1 MSYFLPSFF
10 QKRLLRYALSRLEL
24 VDTDALDLESLGI
37 RWGQRST
44 FELRDIGLRLEKLS
58 SVLRLP
64 PSCKLTKAT
73 VSLIHVTIPAD
84 IYSSSIVV
92 EVENVQVNL
101 KLLSD
106 EAPSSGDGHETS
118 GASGLSRGANA
129 SDHRVPEPHVHDQL
143 SEKGRILPSTT
154 DLAQFFLELEPKEEK
169 AELEAAISS
178 QSQYSQSSDGLSDD
192 GDEELGI
199 GVEDGMSLPSFVA
212 GFFQGVA
219 DRLQLKIK
227 DVAFKIDMDL
237 PHDRRSSSSQ
247 DLTVD
252 PITAVFTVQ
261 NISIDS
267 VASSLEEG
275 PELKVGKRFICLS
288 QINLMFLADAGVF
301 SSYSHF
307 TPPSLES
314 PSTTHSTHSTHFVH
328 SDISH
333 TPLRVSSPA
342 PPSSTSDSC
351 LAMSRGTIL
360 DQPSILEAT
369 APITDLQDSIY
380 TDDGRFSDAGSE
392 YEYGNGSY
400 FDHTRP
406 APESKYDE
414 NSQDD
419 SGYLDEAIRSHLSDE
434 LENSTLPIARSNDSV
449 GEPSRD
455 TPRPQSPTTS
465 IPDDHMFHS
474 MENSTASI
482 SSPSQHPET
491 ASVERQKDYPDLDR
505 DEPETSISDSPAH
518 MQEPSGSE
526 PSSAQRKHS
535 EPDPVEDLFSHEEA
549 TSMYMSVTSSISAGS
564 GSLPDMPGGWE
575 SPKYE
580 RGTRAV
586 SSLTPTSSMGID
598 SLSTASEGTPKANP
612 IVEVEHDGRDTS
624 GDLGSPLLPVTD
636 QLAATPA
643 GIDLPDYAPKAAK
656 RVLEIDELSLW
667 LPSLD
672 QQNTKAPDISIQSHQ
687 KKEFD
692 NMEASTTSFADSVTS
707 DGLSSPKN
715 RLSQQPWRASTSS
728 QAPPNVTSPEKV
740 DASASGLQDK
750 TILADVSR
758 ITIEFDI
765 ACGWLLA
772 KMGGRL
778 VSTWNLNGDREESQ
792 SESSNTTALPLDFM
806 LASCSVRFLEHLP
819 IHHFALEVTNHQ
831 NEFSTKEIILRVALS
846 GINFKSLA
854 RADSSEFTI
863 NVTKF
868 AFGHASEDIISFDD
882 GLKMRDSIRDDFHSK
897 QGDISLSVVSTKE
910 SARVDLATLPV
921 HLAFNLER
929 LDETLSWFGGLSTI
943 LEVGNSIASTSTIK
957 GGKVDASQRPRGV
970 HFEVT
975 PSKVPPLQVG
985 SPGVNPI
992 TWKINARMKGFVM
1005 TLQGEQCSVKLK
1017 TTAVKIVSRSAGI
1030 IVQIDKGKL
1039 TGPILN
1045 GDYSAETSAITNLLN
1060 IRAQFVFAPSEEDL
1074 DRLLLL
1080 LTPSKDKYDEDDD
1093 IMLDTLFRQRKQGAV
1108 LRLTVGNLKADF
1120 PHPEMLKPLSSLGNE
1135 LARLSTVTKYLP
1147 QDDGPGI
1154 LTLILVRECS
1164 CGVAL
1169 GGGIGDIEITSTGM
1183 EAAHIGIPSLM
1194 AARVSSLSITRNDE
1208 EEFVGAAVTSQ
1219 DEINMTTLP
1228 MIMARFI
1235 ADEMDPTVKIKLYNV
1250 RSEYSV
1256 PSIVA
1261 FLGLDN
1267 DMSAEDFAANL
1278 ANSVVN
1284 LAELK
1289 SQEAASHRLTQSS
1302 MSFGSSRPSAVPSK
1316 LSVTLRDCLVGLKPR
1331 KSPARGVVVF
1341 TSAKFL
1347 GSLDKDDTLDVSL
1360 EIQKASLMIIN
1371 DARNVGTHVSHKRT
1385 FSDSQSN
1392 QVQLLHGMGY
1402 VPVCYIS
1409 SAAIIIKVVRL
1420 DDNGEKSIDVE
1431 VRDDLLILET
1441 CADSTQTLIT
1451 ILNELAPPS
1460 PPNKALKYRT
1470 EVIPIDDMLSSF
1482 TGNAFDTGPISVGD
1496 NLSSLSTVEEDE
1508 KQSGLA
1514 EELEYVSDFYPMI
1527 AETGKRDVGMHMS
1540 GAGNADD
1547 VSPGLAHGSRR
1558 LFESFHSEAH
1568 VTSSVS
1574 SLDFQEDHFA
1584 RKSAVGGTAHRW
1596 DSTYNTYALT
1606 NDAKLRGSP
1615 LRVRVRDVHFIWN
1628 LFDGF
1633 DWQQTRDTI
1642 SKAVKDV
1649 EAKANEKFARTGGRA
1664 SPQIDSE
1671 EDVIGDFLFNSIYIG
1686 IPSNRNPQQL
1696 REDINAHIDDF
1707 ASETGSFTTTTTM
1720 TDGSATTIKPPS
1732 KKNKKLRLNRSKR
1745 QKMTFELK
1753 GISADLVVFPPGSGE
1768 TQSSLDV
1775 RVNDLEIFDHVPSSN
1790 WRKFATY
1797 MYDAGE
1803 KESGTG
1809 MVHLEILNVKPVAEL
1824 AASEIVLKA
1833 TILPLRLH
1841 VDQDALDFMSRF
1853 FEFKDDSAPVD
1864 TSSTDQP
1871 FLQRVEV
1878 NAVRVRLDFKP
1889 KRVDYGSLRSGRT
1902 TEFMNFFVL
1911 EEADMVLRH
1920 VIIYGV
1926 SGFEKLGVTL
1936 NDIWMPDIKANQ
1948 LPGVLAGLAPI
1959 KSLVGVGSG
1968 FKDLVVIPMREYKK
1982 DGRIVRSIQKGA
1994 LAFAK
1999 TTTNELVKLGAKLA
2013 IGTQTVLQ
2021 GTEDFLSAP
2030 GVLAP
2035 QRAGTTTD
2043 DDSADEEQQKQFSP
2057 YADQPVGVVQGL
2069 RGAYAS
2075 LERDLL
2081 MARDA
2086 IVAVPGEVMDSGS
2099 AQGAAKALLKRAPTV
2114 ILRPAIGAS
2123 KALGQTLL
2131 GAGNSLDP
2139 TNRRRVDDVSSPPRP
2154 LVLSPTLVTTLL
2166 TFLFQKYKR
2175 H

>member
-73 VSLIHVTIPAD
+73 VSLIRVTIPAD

-92 EVENVQVNL
+92 EVETVQVNL

-106 EAPSSGDGHETS
+106 ETPLGGDSHETS
-118 GASGLSRGANA
+118 GASGLFKSPIA
-129 SDHRVPEPHVHDQL
+129 SDPRAPQPHSHDQS
-143 SEKGRILPSTT
+143 SEKARILPSTT
-154 DLAQFFLELEPKEEK
+154 DLAQSFLESEPKEEK

-192 GDEELGI
+192 GEEELGI

-219 DRLQLKIK
+219 NRLQLKIK
-227 DVAFKIDMDL
+227 DVTFKIDMDL
-237 PHDRRSSSSQ
+237 PHDRTSNSSQ

-275 PELKVGKRFICLS
+275 PELKAGKRFICLS
-288 QINLMFLADAGVF
+288 QINLMILADAGVF

-314 PSTTHSTHSTHFVH
+314 LSTTHSTHSTHFVH
-328 SDISH
+328 SDLSH

-342 PPSSTSDSC
+342 PPSSSSDSC

-360 DQPSILEAT
+360 DQPSILEDT
-369 APITDLQDSIY
+369 DPIPHLQDSIY
-380 TDDGRFSDAGSE
+380 TDDGKFSDAGSE
-392 YEYGNGSY
+392 CEYGNGNY

-406 APESKYDE
+406 APESKYNE
-414 NSQDD
+414 NPLDN
-419 SGYLDEAIRSHLSDE
+419 SGYLDEAIRSHLADE
-434 LENSTLPIARSNDSV
+434 LENSTLSIAHSTDSMD
-449 GEPSRD
+449 EPSGD
-455 TPRPQSPTTS
+455 TPRPQSSTS
-465 IPDDHMFHS
+465 LPDDHMFHS
-474 MENSTASI
+474 MENSTVSI
-482 SSPSQHPET
+482 SSPSQHLET
-491 ASVERQKDYPDLDR
+491 ASVERQNESSDPDR
-505 DEPETSISDSPAH
+505 DELETSVLDSAPH
-518 MQEPSGSE
+518 IQEPSGSE
-526 PSSAQRKHS
+526 PSNPQRKHS
-535 EPDPVEDLFSHEEA
+535 EPDTVVEDLSKSRIFTHEEA
-549 TSMYMSVTSSISAGS
+549 TSMYMSVMSSISAGS

-580 RGTRAV
+580 STTRAAP
-586 SSLTPTSSMGID
+586 SLAPTSSMGID
-598 SLSTASEGTPKANP
+598 PLSTASEGTPKAKP
-612 IVEVEHDGRDTS
+612 VVEVEHDGRDTS
-624 GDLGSPLLPVTD
+624 DDLGSPLLPSTN
-636 QLAATPA
+636 QPGATVPEMQFQ
-643 GIDLPDYAPKAAK
+643 DLPDYTPKVAK

-672 QQNTKAPDISIQSHQ
+672 KQSTKAPDASIESHQ
-687 KKEFD
+687 RKEFD
-692 NMEASTTSFADSVTS
+692 HMETSTTSCADSVAG
-707 DGLSSPKN
+707 DGPSSSKN
-715 RLSQQPWRASTSS
+715 RLSRQPWRASTSS
-728 QAPPNVTSPEKV
+728 QAPPPDVTSPEKV
-740 DASASGLQDK
+740 DTRASGLHDG
-750 TILADVSR
+750 TILARVSS

-765 ACGWLLA
+765 ACGCLLA
-772 KMGGRL
+772 KMGRRL
-778 VSTWNLNGDREESQ
+778 VSTWNLNGGREESR
-792 SESSNTTALPLDFM
+792 SESSNTTALPLD
-806 LASCSVRFLEHLP
+806 LTLTSCSVRFLEHLP
-819 IHHFALEVTNHQ
+819 LHHFALDVTNHQ
-831 NEFSTKEIILRVALS
+831 DNSSAKEIILRVALS
-846 GINFKSLA
+846 GINFKSLV
-854 RADSSEFTI
+854 RGDSSEFTF

-868 AFGHASEDIISFDD
+868 TFGHASEDIISFDE

-897 QGDISLSVVSTKE
+897 QGDISLSVVSTKQDT
-910 SARVDLATLPV
+910 RVDLLTLPV

-957 GGKVDASQRPRGV
+957 GGKADASQRPRGV

-975 PSKVPPLQVG
+975 PSKAPYLPVG
-985 SPGVNPI
+985 SPGANPI
-992 TWKINARMKGFVM
+992 SWKINTRMKGFVM

-1017 TTAVKIVSRSAGI
+1017 TTAIKIVSRSAGI
-1030 IVQIDKGKL
+1030 TVQIDKGKL

-1045 GDYSAETSAITNLLN
+1045 GDYNPETSAITNLLN
-1060 IRAQFVFAPSEEDL
+1060 IRAQFMFAPTEEDL

-1147 QDDGPGI
+1147 QDDRPGI

-1169 GGGIGDIEITSTGM
+1169 GGGIGDIEITSAGM
-1183 EAAHIGIPSLM
+1183 EAAHVGIPSLM
-1194 AARVSSLSITRNDE
+1194 AARVSSLAITRNDE
-1208 EEFVGAAVTSQ
+1208 EELVGEAVNSQ
-1219 DEINMTTLP
+1219 DEINITALP

-1235 ADEMDPTVKIKLYNV
+1235 ADEMDPTVKIKLHNV
-1250 RSEYSV
+1250 RFEYNV

-1289 SQEAASHRLTQSS
+1289 SQVATSHRLTQSS
-1302 MSFGSSRPSAVPSK
+1302 MSSGSSRPSSPVPSK
-1316 LSVTLRDCLVGLKPR
+1316 LSVILRDCLVGLNPR
-1331 KSPARGVVVF
+1331 KSPARGVMVF

-1347 GSLDKDDTLDVSL
+1347 GSLDKDDTLDASL

-1371 DARNVGTHVSHKRT
+1371 DARNVGTHVKSHQRT
-1385 FSDSQSN
+1385 FSDIQSN

-1409 SAAIIIKVVRL
+1409 SAAIVIKVMQL
-1420 DDNGEKSIDVE
+1420 DNNREKSVDIE

-1470 EVIPIDDMLSSF
+1470 EVMPIDDMLSSF
-1482 TGNAFDTGPISVGD
+1482 TGNAFDTDPISAGD
-1496 NLSSLSTVEEDE
+1496 NLSNLPTVDEDE
-1508 KQSGLA
+1508 NESGLA

-1527 AETGKRDVGMHMS
+1527 SGTGKHDVGMHIS

-1547 VSPGLAHGSRR
+1547 APPGLAHGSRR
-1558 LFESFHSEAH
+1558 LLESFHSEAH

-1574 SLDFQEDHFA
+1574 SLDFQDNHFA

-1649 EAKANEKFARTGGRA
+1649 EAKASEKFARSGGRA

-1720 TDGSATTIKPPS
+1720 TDGTATTIKPPS
-1732 KKNKKLRLNRSKR
+1732 KKNKKLRLSRSKR

-1768 TQSSLDV
+1768 TQSSLDI

-1841 VDQDALDFMSRF
+1841 VDQDALDFMTRF

-1864 TSSTDQP
+1864 TSPTDQP

-1982 DGRIVRSIQKGA
+1982 DGRVVRSIQKGA

-2021 GTEDFLSAP
+2021 GTEDFLTTP
-2030 GVLAP
+2030 GGLAP
-2035 QRAGTTTD
+2035 QRAFATTD

-2086 IVAVPGEVMDSGS
+2086 MVAVPGEVMDSGS

-2139 TNRRRVDDVSSPPRP
+2139 TNRRRVDD
-2154 LVLSPTLVTTLL
+2154 
-2166 TFLFQKYKR
+2166 KYKR

>member
-58 SVLRLP
+58 SILRLP
-64 PSCKLTKAT
+64 PSCNLTKAT
-73 VSLIHVTIPAD
+73 VSLIRVTIPAD

-92 EVENVQVNL
+92 EVENVQVNV
-101 KLLSD
+101 KLISD
-106 EAPSSGDGHETS
+106 EAAPSGEDHETS
-118 GASGLSRGANA
+118 GATGLSKGPKANDA
-129 SDHRVPEPHVHDQL
+129 RVPGSHNHDQA
-143 SEKGRILPSTT
+143 SEKGNILPSTT
-154 DLAQFFLELEPKEEK
+154 DLAQSFLESEPKEEK

-178 QSQYSQSSDGLSDD
+178 QSQYSHSSDGLSDD
-192 GDEELGI
+192 GEDELGI
-199 GVEDGMSLPSFVA
+199 GVEEGMSLPSFVA
-212 GFFQGVA
+212 GFLKGVA

-227 DVAFKIDMDL
+227 DVAFKIDMEVR
-237 PHDRRSSSSQ
+237 HDRTSNNSQ
-247 DLTVD
+247 DLTID
-252 PITAVFTVQ
+252 PVTVMFTVQ

-267 VASSLEEG
+267 VASPLEEK
-275 PELKVGKRFICLS
+275 PELKPGKRFISLS
-288 QINLMFLADAGVF
+288 QINLMILSGSGVF
-301 SSYSHF
+301 SNYSHF
-307 TPPSLES
+307 VPPPLES
-314 PSTTHSTHSTHFVH
+314 PSTTNSTHSTHSTHSKLSHVSLSVH
-328 SDISH
+328 
-333 TPLRVSSPA
+333 SPA
-342 PPSSTSDSC
+342 PPSSSSGSS

-360 DQPSILEAT
+360 DQPSILEDRT
-369 APITDLQDSIY
+369 PTRHLQDSMY
-380 TDDGRFSDAGSE
+380 TDDGRFSDAGTE
-392 YEYGNGSY
+392 YEDGAGSY
-400 FDHTRP
+400 LGHTRP
-406 APESKYDE
+406 MSESQYDE
-414 NSQDD
+414 NLLDHPS
-419 SGYLDEAIRSHLSDE
+419 YLDEALRSQLEDE
-434 LENSTLPIARSNDSV
+434 IEDSTPSICRSTDPV
-449 GEPSRD
+449 DEPSED
-455 TPRPQSPTTS
+455 TPRPQSPTS
-465 IPDDHMFHS
+465 SPDDHMFHS
-474 MENSTASI
+474 MENSAASI
-482 SSPSQHPET
+482 NSPPQHLET
-491 ASVERQKDYPDLDR
+491 ASAIEICHESSDPGPR
-505 DEPETSISDSPAH
+505 EFETPISDCVPH
-518 MQEPSGSE
+518 IQEPSVAE
-526 PSSAQRKHS
+526 ASSPQGGHS
-535 EPDPVEDLFSHEEA
+535 ESAPAEDLSKSKIFTHEEA
-549 TSMYMSVTSSISAGS
+549 TSMYMSVMSSISAGS
-564 GSLPDMPGGWE
+564 GSLLGMPGGWE
-575 SPKYE
+575 SPKY
-580 RGTRAV
+580 GSSTRNITSPTPD
-586 SSLTPTSSMGID
+586 SSTDVDITLTG
-598 SLSTASEGTPKANP
+598 SEGTPKAKP
-612 IVEVEHDGRDTS
+612 LVGSQHGDGIPDTS
-624 GDLGSPLLPVTD
+624 HMLGSPLLPITSRSGT
-636 QLAATPA
+636 AATEIEPPSNS
-643 GIDLPDYAPKAAK
+643 PDYIPKLAK
-656 RVLEIDELSLW
+656 RVLEIDKLSLW
-667 LPSLD
+667 LPSFDKQDTKDQDMPTLD
-672 QQNTKAPDISIQSHQ
+672 PPRKD
-687 KKEFD
+687 FD
-692 NMEASTTSFADSVTS
+692 YMEASTMSFADSVVD
-707 DGLSSPKN
+707 DGPSSPTKSH
-715 RLSQQPWRASTSS
+715 LSQRPRRASTSS
-728 QAPPNVTSPEKV
+728 QPPPPESTSPLPV
-740 DASASGLQDK
+740 DTSASKLQADTVLVDIS
-750 TILADVSR
+750 TINV
-758 ITIEFDI
+758 EFDI
-765 ACGWLLA
+765 ACGWLVA
-772 KMGGRL
+772 KMGQRL
-778 VSTWNLNGDREESQ
+778 VSAWNPSTEKYEFENENNN
-792 SESSNTTALPLDFM
+792 SSAFSLDLT
-806 LASCSVRFLEHLP
+806 LATCSFIFLEHLP
-819 IHHFALEVTNHQ
+819 SHRFTVDAA
-831 NEFSTKEIILRVALS
+831 STQDNSTVKDIILHATLS
-846 GINFKSLA
+846 KINFKSLVQ
-854 RADSSEFTI
+854 DSTSEFI
-863 NVTKF
+863 LNVAKF
-868 AFGHASEDIISFDD
+868 TFGHASEDIISFDE

-897 QGDISLSVVSTKE
+897 QGDISLSVKSTME
-910 SARVDLATLPV
+910 NTRVDLVTLPV
-921 HLAFNLER
+921 HFSLNLQR

-943 LEVGNSIASTSTIK
+943 LELGSSIASTSTIK
-957 GGKVDASQRPRGV
+957 GGKIDASQRPRGV
-970 HFEVT
+970 HFEAT
-975 PSKVPPLQVG
+975 PLKAPSLPVG
-985 SPGVNPI
+985 NPGVNPI
-992 TWKINARMKGFVM
+992 PWKLNARMRGFVM
-1005 TLQGEQCSVKLK
+1005 NLQGEQCSLKLK
-1017 TTAVKIVSRSAGI
+1017 TTAIKIVSRSAGI
-1030 IVQIDKGKL
+1030 TIQIDKGKL
-1039 TGPILN
+1039 TGPMLN
-1045 GDYSAETSAITNLLN
+1045 DDYNAEASAIANLLN
-1060 IRAQFVFAPSEEDL
+1060 IRAQFMFAPMEEDL

-1108 LRLTVGNLKADF
+1108 LRLTVGNLKADL
-1120 PHPEMLKPLSSLGNE
+1120 PHPEMLRPLSILGNE

-1147 QDDGPGI
+1147 QDDRPGI

-1169 GGGIGDIEITSTGM
+1169 GGKIGDIEITSTGM
-1183 EAAHIGIPSLM
+1183 EAAHVGIPSLM
-1194 AARVSSLSITRNDE
+1194 AARISTITISRNDE
-1208 EEFVGAAVTSQ
+1208 EELVGDAVNSQ
-1219 DEINMTTLP
+1219 DETSTVARP

-1235 ADEMDPTVKIKLYNV
+1235 ADEMDPTVKIKLYSV
-1250 RSEYSV
+1250 RFEYTV
-1256 PSIVA
+1256 PSIIA
-1261 FLGLDN
+1261 LLGLDN
-1267 DMSAEDFAANL
+1267 DMSAEDFATNL

-1302 MSFGSSRPSAVPSK
+1302 MSSGSSRPSPIPSK
-1316 LSVTLRDCLVGLKPR
+1316 LSVALRDCLVGLNPR
-1331 KSPARGVVVF
+1331 KSPARGVAVF
-1341 TSAKFL
+1341 TFAKFS
-1347 GSLDKDDTLDVSL
+1347 GSLDKDETLDASL
-1360 EIQKASLMIIN
+1360 EIQKASVMIIN
-1371 DARNVGTHVSHKRT
+1371 DARNVGTHVGLHKRT
-1385 FSDSQSN
+1385 SSVSQSN
-1392 QVQLLHGMGY
+1392 QVQLLNSMGY

-1409 SAAIIIKVVRL
+1409 SAAVIVKVVQL
-1420 DDNGEKSIDVE
+1420 DDNGEKSVDVE

-1451 ILNELAPPS
+1451 ILKELAPPS

-1470 EVIPIDDMLSSF
+1470 EVMPIDDMLSSF
-1482 TGNAFDTGPISVGD
+1482 TGNAFDTDPIPAD
-1496 NLSSLSTVEEDE
+1496 HLSNIFPVDEDE
-1508 KQSGLA
+1508 KEGDLA
-1514 EELEYVSDFYPMI
+1514 EELEYVSDFYPMTL
-1527 AETGKRDVGMHMS
+1527 ASGKDELGGTVLRS
-1540 GAGNADD
+1540 GVGNADD
-1547 VSPGLAHGSRR
+1547 ALPGLAHGSRR
-1558 LFESFHSEAH
+1558 LLESFHSDAH
-1568 VTSSVS
+1568 VASSVS
-1574 SLDFQEDHFA
+1574 SLDFQEDHFS

-1596 DSTYNTYALT
+1596 NSTYNTYALT

-1649 EAKANEKFARTGGRA
+1649 EAKANEKFARIGGRV
-1664 SPQIDSE
+1664 SPQMDDE

-1696 REDINAHIDDF
+1696 REDINAHIDDL
-1707 ASETGSFTTTTTM
+1707 ASETGSFATTTTM

-1768 TQSSLDV
+1768 TQSSLDI
-1775 RVNDLEIFDHVPSSN
+1775 RVNDLDIFDHVPSSH

-1841 VDQDALDFMSRF
+1841 VDQDALDFMTRF
-1853 FEFKDDSAPVD
+1853 FEFNDDSAPVD
-1864 TSSTDQP
+1864 TSPTEQP

-2021 GTEDFLSAP
+2021 GTEEFLNAP
-2030 GVLAP
+2030 GGLAS
-2035 QRAGTTTD
+2035 QRAAVATD

-2086 IVAVPGEVMDSGS
+2086 IVAVPGEVLDSGS
-2099 AQGAAKALLKRAPTV
+2099 AQGAARALLKRAPTV

-2139 TNRRRVDDVSSPPRP
+2139 TNRRRVED
-2154 LVLSPTLVTTLL
+2154 
-2166 TFLFQKYKR
+2166 KYKR

>member
-73 VSLIHVTIPAD
+73 VSLIRVTIPAD

-101 KLLSD
+101 KLLPD
-106 EAPSSGDGHETS
+106 EAPSSGEGHEAS
-118 GASGLSRGANA
+118 RASGLSKGPNA
-129 SDHRVPEPHVHDQL
+129 SDPRAPEPHSHDQS

-154 DLAQFFLELEPKEEK
+154 DLAQSFLESEPKEEK

-178 QSQYSQSSDGLSDD
+178 QSQYSHSSDGLSDD
-192 GDEELGI
+192 GEEELGI

-219 DRLQLKIK
+219 DRLQLTIK

-237 PHDRRSSSSQ
+237 PHDRTSNSSQ
-247 DLTVD
+247 DLMVD
-252 PITAVFTVQ
+252 PVTAVFTVQ

-275 PELKVGKRFICLS
+275 PELKAGKRRICLS
-288 QINLMFLADAGVF
+288 QIKLVILADAGVF

-307 TPPSLES
+307 AAPSLES
-314 PSTTHSTHSTHFVH
+314 PSTTHSTDLAHSEL
-328 SDISH
+328 SH

-342 PPSSTSDSC
+342 PPSSSSGSS

-360 DQPSILEAT
+360 DQPSRFEDT
-369 APITDLQDSIY
+369 APTPHLQDSIY
-380 TDDGRFSDAGSE
+380 TDDGRFSDAGTE
-392 YEYGNGSY
+392 YEYGNGSH
-400 FDHTRP
+400 FDHTRS
-406 APESKYDE
+406 ATESKYDE
-414 NSQDD
+414 TSLDN
-419 SGYLDEAIRSHLSDE
+419 SGYLDEAIKSHLADE
-434 LENSTLPIARSNDSV
+434 LENSTPSIALSTDSL
-449 GEPSRD
+449 GEPSGD
-455 TPRPQSPTTS
+455 TPRPQSPTS
-465 IPDDHMFHS
+465 LPDDHMFHS
-474 MENSTASI
+474 MENSTTSI
-482 SSPSQHPET
+482 TSLSQHLQT
-491 ASVERQKDYPDLDR
+491 TSVERQYESSDLDR
-505 DEPETSISDSPAH
+505 DEDESSVLGSVPRIE
-518 MQEPSGSE
+518 EPSGSE
-526 PSSAQRKHS
+526 PSSPRLKHS
-535 EPDPVEDLFSHEEA
+535 QPDPVVEDLSKSRIFTHEEA
-549 TSMYMSVTSSISAGS
+549 TSMYMSVMSSTSAGS
-564 GSLPDMPGGWE
+564 GSFPDMPGGWE

-580 RGTRAV
+580 SSTRAAPPPA
-586 SSLTPTSSMGID
+586 TTSSMDID
-598 SLSTASEGTPKANP
+598 PLPTASEGTPKAKP
-612 IVEVEHDGRDTS
+612 VVEVGHDGRDTS
-624 GDLGSPLLPVTD
+624 DELGSPVLPITNQSD
-636 QLAATPA
+636 TAAA
-643 GIDLPDYAPKAAK
+643 EIQFQALSDYTSKVAK
-656 RVLEIDELSLW
+656 RVLEIDTFSLW

-672 QQNTKAPDISIQSHQ
+672 KNNTKSPDVSAQDHQ
-687 KKEFD
+687 GKEFGH
-692 NMEASTTSFADSVTS
+692 MEASTTSFADSVTG
-707 DGLSSPKN
+707 DGPGSFNSH
-715 RLSQQPWRASTSS
+715 RLSQQPRRASTSS
-728 QAPPNVTSPEKV
+728 QPPPPDVTSQEQIDPR
-740 DASASGLQDK
+740 ASGLQVG
-750 TILADVSR
+750 TILADVSN

-778 VSTWNLNGDREESQ
+778 ISTSNLNGDKEESR
-792 SESSNTTALPLDFM
+792 SESSNTTTLPLDLT
-806 LASCSVRFLEHLP
+806 LASCSVRFLERLP
-819 IHHFALEVTNHQ
+819 VHHFALDTTDQPDNSFV
-831 NEFSTKEIILRVALS
+831 KEIILRVALS
-846 GINFKSLA
+846 GINFKSSV
-854 RADSSEFTI
+854 RGDVSEFTL

-868 AFGHASEDIISFDD
+868 TFGHASEDIISFDE

-897 QGDISLSVVSTKE
+897 QGDISLSVTSTKE
-910 SARVDLATLPV
+910 NTRVDLATLPV
-921 HLAFNLER
+921 HLALNLER
-929 LDETLSWFGGLSTI
+929 VDETLSWFGGLSTI
-943 LEVGNSIASTSTIK
+943 LEVGGSIASTSTIK
-957 GGKVDASQRPRGV
+957 GGKVNASQRPRGV

-975 PSKVPPLQVG
+975 PPKAPHPPVG

-992 TWKINARMKGFVM
+992 PWKINARIKGFVM

-1030 IVQIDKGKL
+1030 TVQIDKGKL

-1045 GDYSAETSAITNLLN
+1045 GDYNAKTSAITNLLN
-1060 IRAQFVFAPSEEDL
+1060 IRAQFMFAPTEEDL

-1147 QDDGPGI
+1147 QDDRPGI

-1164 CGVAL
+1164 CGVAF
-1169 GGGIGDIEITSTGM
+1169 GGGIGDIEISSTGM
-1183 EAAHIGIPSLM
+1183 EAAHVGIPSLM
-1194 AARVSSLSITRNDE
+1194 AARVSSLVITRNDE
-1208 EEFVGAAVTSQ
+1208 EELVGEAVNSQ
-1219 DEINMTTLP
+1219 DEINIAPLP
-1228 MIMARFI
+1228 MVMARFI

-1250 RSEYSV
+1250 RFEYNV

-1261 FLGLDN
+1261 LLGLDN

-1302 MSFGSSRPSAVPSK
+1302 MSSGSSRPSSPVPSK
-1316 LSVTLRDCLVGLKPR
+1316 LSVTLRDCLVGLNPR
-1331 KSPARGVVVF
+1331 KSPARGVAVF
-1341 TSAKFL
+1341 TSAKFS
-1347 GSLDKDDTLDVSL
+1347 GSLDKNDTLDASL

-1371 DARNVGTHVSHKRT
+1371 DARNVGTHVKSHKRT

-1409 SAAIIIKVVRL
+1409 SAAIVIKVMQL
-1420 DDNGEKSIDVE
+1420 DDNGEKSVDVE

-1470 EVIPIDDMLSSF
+1470 EVMPIDDMLSSF
-1482 TGNAFDTGPISVGD
+1482 TGNAFDTDPISAGD
-1496 NLSSLSTVEEDE
+1496 NLSNLSAVDEEE
-1508 KQSGLA
+1508 KEGDLA

-1527 AETGKRDVGMHMS
+1527 SGTGKRAVGMHIS
-1540 GAGNADD
+1540 AAGNADD
-1547 VSPGLAHGSRR
+1547 VLPGMAHGSRR
-1558 LFESFHSEAH
+1558 LLESFHSEAH
-1568 VTSSVS
+1568 ITSSVS
-1574 SLDFQEDHFA
+1574 SLDFQEDHFS

-1633 DWQQTRDTI
+1633 DWQHTRDTI

-1649 EAKANEKFARTGGRA
+1649 EAKAGEKFAGSGGRA

-1720 TDGSATTIKPPS
+1720 TDGSATTIKPTS

-1768 TQSSLDV
+1768 TQSSLDI
-1775 RVNDLEIFDHVPSSN
+1775 RVNNLEIFDHVPSSN

-1803 KESGTG
+1803 KESGTA

-1841 VDQDALDFMSRF
+1841 VDQDALDFMTRF

-1864 TSSTDQP
+1864 TSPTDQP

-2021 GTEDFLSAP
+2021 GTEDFLTAP
-2030 GVLAP
+2030 GGLAP
-2035 QRAGTTTD
+2035 QRAATTPD

-2139 TNRRRVDDVSSPPRP
+2139 TNRRRVDD
-2154 LVLSPTLVTTLL
+2154 
-2166 TFLFQKYKR
+2166 KYKR

>member
-37 RWGQRST
+37 TWGQRST

-58 SVLRLP
+58 SVLQLP
-64 PSCKLTKAT
+64 PSCKLTQAT

-92 EVENVQVNL
+92 EVENVQVKL

-106 EAPSSGDGHETS
+106 DAASSGDDRELCRPFDE
-118 GASGLSRGANA
+118 LSNNPKAN
-129 SDHRVPEPHVHDQL
+129 DPHPPGSHSHDRS
-143 SEKGRILPSTT
+143 SEKSSILPSTT
-154 DLAQFFLELEPKEEK
+154 DLAQSFLESEPKEEK

-178 QSQYSQSSDGLSDD
+178 QSQYSQCSDGLSDD
-192 GDEELGI
+192 GEEELGI
-199 GVEDGMSLPSFVA
+199 GVEDGMSLPGFVA

-219 DRLQLKIK
+219 DRLQLKVK
-227 DVAFKIDMDL
+227 DVVFKIDMEVG
-237 PHDRRSSSSQ
+237 HDRTSNSPQ

-252 PITAVFTVQ
+252 TVTAMFTIQ

-267 VASSLEEG
+267 VVSPMEEN
-275 PELKVGKRFICLS
+275 PELKPGKRFISFS
-288 QINLMFLADAGVF
+288 QINLIFLADAGVF
-301 SSYSHF
+301 SNYSHF
-307 TPPSLES
+307 VPPSLKS
-314 PSTTHSTHSTHFVH
+314 PSVTHSTRSIHSKLSH
-328 SDISH
+328 S
-333 TPLRVSSPA
+333 PLNVSSPA
-342 PPSSTSDSC
+342 PTSSSSGSS
-351 LAMSRGTIL
+351 LVMSRGTIL
-360 DQPSILEAT
+360 DQPSLLEDRPSNHQLA
-369 APITDLQDSIY
+369 DSVY
-380 TDDGRFSDAGSE
+380 TDDGRFSDAGTE
-392 YEYGNGSY
+392 YEYGAGSY
-400 FDHTRP
+400 LDHTRP
-406 APESKYDE
+406 MTENHYDE
-414 NSQDD
+414 NILDNPI
-419 SGYLDEAIRSHLSDE
+419 YLDEAIRSNLADEFQSSPPSISDP
-434 LENSTLPIARSNDSV
+434 TDPTD
-449 GEPSRD
+449 EPSGD
-455 TPRPQSPTTS
+455 TPRPRSPTS
-465 IPDDHMFHS
+465 LPDDHMYHS
-474 MENSTASI
+474 MESSTHSTNH
-482 SSPSQHPET
+482 PSQHLEIPPVEYQPEF
-491 ASVERQKDYPDLDR
+491 SEPSG
-505 DEPETSISDSPAH
+505 DEIEVSDSDNVPCT
-518 MQEPSGSE
+518 QEPSRSGSST
-526 PSSAQRKHS
+526 PQRSHS
-535 EPDPVEDLFSHEEA
+535 ESASVVEDLSKSKIFTHEEA
-549 TSMYMSVTSSISAGS
+549 TSIYMSVLSSISA

-580 RGTRAV
+580 ASKRNV
-586 SSLTPTSSMGID
+586 SSPSLAPSTDVEPTS
-598 SLSTASEGTPKANP
+598 TTSEGTPKAKPLVQLENG
-612 IVEVEHDGRDTS
+612 ETRDTS
-624 GDLGSPLLPVTD
+624 HVLGSPLLSNPNQSGLTE
-636 QLAATPA
+636 AEIKSPSRS
-643 GIDLPDYAPKAAK
+643 PDYIPRIAK
-656 RVLEIDELSLW
+656 RVFEIDKLAVW

-672 QQNTKAPDISIQSHQ
+672 PKITKSQDVPTQNSPRN
-687 KKEFD
+687 EFD
-692 NMEASTTSFADSVTS
+692 HMETSTMSFTDSATDEEPVS
-707 DGLSSPKN
+707 
-715 RLSQQPWRASTSS
+715 LSQHLAFQQPRRELIFS
-728 QAPPNVTSPEKV
+728 QSLHQLASPE
-740 DASASGLQDK
+740 QDDTSVPGFYAG
-750 TILADVSR
+750 TILVDVPT
-758 ITIEFDI
+758 ITIEVDI
-765 ACGWLLA
+765 ACGWLLTM
-772 KMGGRL
+772 MGQRL
-778 VSTWNLNGDREESQ
+778 VSTWNPTTQNEKCR
-792 SESSNTTALPLDFM
+792 SESKHATILPLNLT
-806 LASCSVRFLEHLP
+806 LANCSIRFLEHLP
-819 IHHFALEVTNHQ
+819 IYRSAFNATSLHYNPEV
-831 NEFSTKEIILRVALS
+831 SEIILRVTLS
-846 GINFKSLA
+846 GINFKSSV
-854 RADSSEFTI
+854 RGDTSEFI
-863 NVTKF
+863 LNVTKLT
-868 AFGHASEDIISFDD
+868 FGHASEDIISFDD
-882 GLKMRDSIRDDFHSK
+882 GLKMRDSIRDDFHLK
-897 QGDISLSVVSTKE
+897 RGDISLSVLSTKGNTT
-910 SARVDLATLPV
+910 VDLATLPV
-921 HLAFNLER
+921 HFSFNLQR
-929 LDETLSWFGGLSTI
+929 LDETLNWFGGLSTI
-943 LEVGNSIASTSTIK
+943 LELGNSISSTSTIK
-957 GGKVDASQRPRGV
+957 GGKVAANQRPRGV
-970 HFEVT
+970 HFEVDS
-975 PSKVPPLQVG
+975 SKARPLPVG
-985 SPGVNPI
+985 SSGVNPI
-992 TWKINARMKGFVM
+992 PWKINARMKGFVM
-1005 TLQGEQCSVKLK
+1005 TLQGDRCSLKLK

-1030 IVQIDKGKL
+1030 TVQIDKGKL
-1039 TGPILN
+1039 TGPLLN
-1045 GDYSAETSAITNLLN
+1045 DVYNAEASAIVNLLN
-1060 IRAQFVFAPSEEDL
+1060 IRTQFMFAPMEEDL

-1080 LTPSKDKYDEDDD
+1080 LTPSKDRYGEDDD

-1120 PHPEMLKPLSSLGNE
+1120 PEPEMLRPLSSLGNE
-1135 LARLSTVTKYLP
+1135 LAKLSTVTKYLP
-1147 QDDGPGI
+1147 QDDRPGI
-1154 LTLILVRECS
+1154 LTLVLVQECS

-1169 GGGIGDIEITSTGM
+1169 GGRIGDIEISLTGV
-1183 EAAHIGIPSLM
+1183 EAAHVGIPSLM
-1194 AARVSSLSITRNDE
+1194 AARVSTLVVSRNDDE
-1208 EEFVGAAVTSQ
+1208 ELVGEAANSQ
-1219 DEINMTTLP
+1219 DETNIVALP

-1235 ADEMDPTVKIKLYNV
+1235 ADEMDPTVKIKLSNV
-1250 RSEYSV
+1250 RFEYTV

-1267 DMSAEDFAANL
+1267 DMSAEDFAANI

-1289 SQEAASHRLTQSS
+1289 SQETTIHRLAESS
-1302 MSFGSSRPSAVPSK
+1302 MSSVSSRPSPVPSK
-1316 LSVTLRDCLVGLKPR
+1316 LSITLRDCLVGLNPR
-1331 KSPARGVVVF
+1331 KSPARGIAVF
-1341 TSAKFL
+1341 TSAKFS
-1347 GSLDKDDTLDVSL
+1347 GSLDKDVTLDACL
-1360 EIQKASLMIIN
+1360 EIQKATVMIIN
-1371 DARNVGTHVSHKRT
+1371 DSRNVGTRGSSHTRT
-1385 FSDSQSN
+1385 SSDSQSN

-1402 VPVCYIS
+1402 VPVCYLS
-1409 SAAIIIKVVRL
+1409 SAAVVVKVMQL
-1420 DDNGEKSIDVE
+1420 DDNGEKSVDVE

-1460 PPNKALKYRT
+1460 PPNKSLKYRT
-1470 EVIPIDDMLSSF
+1470 EVMPIDDMLSSF
-1482 TGNAFDTGPISVGD
+1482 TGNAFETSPIREVG
-1496 NLSSLSTVEEDE
+1496 NLSNSYPVDE
-1508 KQSGLA
+1508 KEGDLA
-1514 EELEYVSDFYPMI
+1514 EELEYVSDFYPVTL
-1527 AETGKRDVGMHMS
+1527 ESGKHDPGRNMHIS
-1540 GAGNADD
+1540 GTSDADD
-1547 VSPGLAHGSRR
+1547 GLSGLAHGPKT
-1558 LFESFHSEAH
+1558 LLESFYSEAH
-1568 VTSSVS
+1568 VSSSVS

-1606 NDAKLRGSP
+1606 NDAKLHGSP

-1633 DWQQTRDTI
+1633 DWQHTRDAI

-1649 EAKANEKFARTGGRA
+1649 EAKASEKFSRVGGRS
-1664 SPQIDSE
+1664 SPQMGSE

-1696 REDINAHIDDF
+1696 REDINAHIDDL
-1707 ASETGSFTTTTTM
+1707 ASETGSFATTTTM
-1720 TDGSATTIKPPS
+1720 TDGSAATIKAPS
-1732 KKNKKLRLNRSKR
+1732 KRSKKLRLNRSKR

-1768 TQSSLDV
+1768 TQSSLDI

-1803 KESGTG
+1803 KENGTG

-1824 AASEIVLKA
+1824 AASEIILKA

-1841 VDQDALDFMSRF
+1841 VDQDALDFMTRF
-1853 FEFKDDSAPVD
+1853 FEFKDDSAPAD
-1864 TSSTDQP
+1864 TSPTEQP

-2021 GTEDFLSAP
+2021 GTEDFLNAP
-2030 GVLAP
+2030 GDVGS
-2035 QRAGTTTD
+2035 QRYVATTD

-2081 MARDA
+2081 IARNA
-2086 IVAVPGEVMDSGS
+2086 IVAVPGEVIESGS
-2099 AQGAAKALLKRAPTV
+2099 AQGAARALLKRAPTV

-2139 TNRRRVDDVSSPPRP
+2139 TNRRRVED
-2154 LVLSPTLVTTLL
+2154 
-2166 TFLFQKYKR
+2166 KYKR

>member
-73 VSLIHVTIPAD
+73 VSLIRVTIPAD

-106 EAPSSGDGHETS
+106 EVPSSGDGHETS
-118 GASGLSRGANA
+118 GASGLSKGPNP
-129 SDHRVPEPHVHDQL
+129 SDPRAPEPHSHDQS

-154 DLAQFFLELEPKEEK
+154 DLAQSFLESEPKEEK

-178 QSQYSQSSDGLSDD
+178 QSQYSHSSDGLSDD
-192 GDEELGI
+192 GEEELGI

-219 DRLQLKIK
+219 DRLQLTIK
-227 DVAFKIDMDL
+227 DVAFKIDMEL
-237 PHDRRSSSSQ
+237 PHDRTSNSSQ

-252 PITAVFTVQ
+252 PVTAVFTVQ

-275 PELKVGKRFICLS
+275 PELKAGKRFICLS
-288 QINLMFLADAGVF
+288 QINLMILTDAGVF

-307 TPPSLES
+307 APPSLES
-314 PSTTHSTHSTHFVH
+314 PSSTHSAHYVP
-328 SDISH
+328 SDLSH
-333 TPLRVSSPA
+333 TPLRISSPA
-342 PPSSTSDSC
+342 PPSSSSDSC

-360 DQPSILEAT
+360 DQPSILEDT
-369 APITDLQDSIY
+369 APIPHLQDSIY

-392 YEYGNGSY
+392 YECGNGSH

-406 APESKYDE
+406 APESKCDE
-414 NSQDD
+414 SSLDN
-419 SGYLDEAIRSHLSDE
+419 SGYLDEAIRSHLADE
-434 LENSTLPIARSNDSV
+434 LENSTPSISHSTDSV
-449 GEPSRD
+449 GEPSGD
-455 TPRPQSPTTS
+455 TPRPRSPTS
-465 IPDDHMFHS
+465 LPDDHMFHS

-482 SSPSQHPET
+482 SSPSQHLET
-491 ASVERQKDYPDLDR
+491 ASVERQNKSSDPDR
-505 DEPETSISDSPAH
+505 DELEASVSDSVPH
-518 MQEPSGSE
+518 IQEPSGDE
-526 PSSAQRKHS
+526 PRGPQRKHS
-535 EPDPVEDLFSHEEA
+535 EPDPVVEDLSKSRIFTHEEA
-549 TSMYMSVTSSISAGS
+549 TSMYMSVMSSISAGS

-580 RGTRAV
+580 SSTRAV
-586 SSLTPTSSMGID
+586 PSPAPTSSMGID
-598 SLSTASEGTPKANP
+598 PLPTASEGTPKARP
-612 IVEVEHDGRDTS
+612 VVEVAHDDQDTS
-624 GDLGSPLLPVTD
+624 GDLGSPLLPITN
-636 QLAATPA
+636 QSGATAA
-643 GIDLPDYAPKAAK
+643 GIEFQDLPDYTPKVAK

-672 QQNTKAPDISIQSHQ
+672 KQSTKSPDVSIQNHQ
-687 KKEFD
+687 RKEFGH
-692 NMEASTTSFADSVTS
+692 MEASTTSFADSVTS
-707 DGLSSPKN
+707 DGPSSKN
-715 RLSQQPWRASTSS
+715 RLSQQPRRASTSS
-728 QAPPNVTSPEKV
+728 QPPPPDVTSPEQV
-740 DASASGLQDK
+740 DTRASGLQVE
-750 TILADVSR
+750 TILADVSS

-778 VSTWNLNGDREESQ
+778 VSTWNLNGDREESR
-792 SESSNTTALPLDFM
+792 SESSNTTALPLD
-806 LASCSVRFLEHLP
+806 LTLSSCSVRFLERLP
-819 IHHFALEVTNHQ
+819 IHHSVLDATNQ
-831 NEFSTKEIILRVALS
+831 QDNSSVKELILRVALS
-846 GINFKSLA
+846 GINFKSLV
-854 RADSSEFTI
+854 RGDGSEFI
-863 NVTKF
+863 LNVTKF
-868 AFGHASEDIISFDD
+868 TFGHASEDIISFDE

-910 SARVDLATLPV
+910 NTRVDLATLPV

-957 GGKVDASQRPRGV
+957 GGKVDISQRPRGV
-970 HFEVT
+970 HFEAT
-975 PSKVPPLQVG
+975 PSKAPPLPVG

-992 TWKINARMKGFVM
+992 PWKINARMKGFVM

-1030 IVQIDKGKL
+1030 TVQIDKGKL

-1045 GDYSAETSAITNLLN
+1045 GDYNAETSAITNLLN
-1060 IRAQFVFAPSEEDL
+1060 IRVQFMFAPTEEDL

-1147 QDDGPGI
+1147 QDDRPGI

-1183 EAAHIGIPSLM
+1183 EAAHVGIPSLM
-1194 AARVSSLSITRNDE
+1194 AARVSSLAITRNDE
-1208 EEFVGAAVTSQ
+1208 EELVGEAVNSQ
-1219 DEINMTTLP
+1219 DEINITALP
-1228 MIMARFI
+1228 MIMARFV
-1235 ADEMDPTVKIKLYNV
+1235 ADEMDPTVKIKLHNV
-1250 RSEYSV
+1250 RFEYNV

-1261 FLGLDN
+1261 LLGLDN

-1302 MSFGSSRPSAVPSK
+1302 MSSGSSRPSSPVPSK
-1316 LSVTLRDCLVGLKPR
+1316 LSVTLRDCLVGLNPR
-1331 KSPARGVVVF
+1331 KSPARGVAVF
-1341 TSAKFL
+1341 TSAKFS
-1347 GSLDKDDTLDVSL
+1347 GSLDKEDTLDASL

-1371 DARNVGTHVSHKRT
+1371 DARNVGTHVKSHKRT

-1409 SAAIIIKVVRL
+1409 SAAIVIKVMQL
-1420 DDNGEKSIDVE
+1420 DDNGEKSVDVE

-1460 PPNKALKYRT
+1460 APNKALKYRT
-1470 EVIPIDDMLSSF
+1470 EVMPIDDMLSSF
-1482 TGNAFDTGPISVGD
+1482 TGNAFDTDPISAGD
-1496 NLSSLSTVEEDE
+1496 NLSNLSTVDEDE
-1508 KQSGLA
+1508 KESDLA

-1527 AETGKRDVGMHMS
+1527 SGTGNRDVGMHVS
-1540 GAGNADD
+1540 GAT
-1547 VSPGLAHGSRR
+1547 PGPGQGSRR
-1558 LFESFHSEAH
+1558 LLESFHSEAH

-1664 SPQIDSE
+1664 SPQIGSE

-1696 REDINAHIDDF
+1696 REDINAHIDDL

-1768 TQSSLDV
+1768 TQSSLDI

-1841 VDQDALDFMSRF
+1841 VDQDALDFMTRF

-1864 TSSTDQP
+1864 TSPTDQP

-1948 LPGVLAGLAPI
+1948 LPGILAGLAPI

-2021 GTEDFLSAP
+2021 GTEEFLTAP
-2030 GVLAP
+2030 GGLAP
-2035 QRAGTTTD
+2035 QRAATTTD

-2139 TNRRRVDDVSSPPRP
+2139 TNRRRVDD
-2154 LVLSPTLVTTLL
+2154 
-2166 TFLFQKYKR
+2166 KYKR